1 MFKSHVSARAFIVPG
16 LAAAI
21 VAGLV
26 TAASAEPKALKWGT
40 GPVGGSGHKAM
51 VVLADL
57 LNREMPEY
65 RISVMPY
72 AGAVATMKGFALG
85 ELDGY
90 YGSDVAFKEFAA
102 DAERFKGFKSQVKI
116 QPVQSFWSYTLDVG
130 IAIKASDMDT
140 IKSWS
145 NLSGKSVYTGPVA
158 FDTRKHLENAL
169 KALGV
174 KHHYKQVD
182 LKTAGSQLESGS
194 IKGMIIYAA
203 GGETPATWIVEASLA
218 VDWESLN
225 PTADEVAKLKAAKFS
240 THQVPA
246 SGFHKKEVKN
256 KNITLLP
263 FYWGHDLGM
272 NLSEAEMYKMLTI
285 IEKHADELG
294 KLDASYRQ
302 IANGKMAQFQKEALE
317 VTAELVPIHPGLA
330 KFLKERKQWDNDW
343 DKYIAK
349 AKM

>member
-116 QPVQSFWSYTLDVG
+116 SRSSRSGPIRSTS
-130 IAIKASDMDT
+130 ASPSRPPT
-140 IKSWS
+140 W
-145 NLSGKSVYTGPVA
+145 
-158 FDTRKHLENAL
+158 TR
-169 KALGV
+169 
-174 KHHYKQVD
+174 
-182 LKTAGSQLESGS
+182 
-194 IKGMIIYAA
+194 
-203 GGETPATWIVEASLA
+203 
-218 VDWESLN
+218 
-225 PTADEVAKLKAAKFS
+225 
-240 THQVPA
+240 
-246 SGFHKKEVKN
+246 
-256 KNITLLP
+256 
-263 FYWGHDLGM
+263 
-272 NLSEAEMYKMLTI
+272 
-285 IEKHADELG
+285 
-294 KLDASYRQ
+294 
-302 IANGKMAQFQKEALE
+302 
-317 VTAELVPIHPGLA
+317 
-330 KFLKERKQWDNDW
+330 
-343 DKYIAK
+343 
-349 AKM
+349 